1 MQQKQFPKNHNSRV
15 ELRVNSS
22 EKNIKENGLNKQS
35 VNQSYMDIS
44 FNMPTNQL
52 DANKKVRR
60 SGLTVLRA
68 VDNQT
73 KIWFFIFYCFHLL
86 RILWVVDKFKTNYC
100 NIYNH
105 KRNCDVSTYFLW
117 HKHKLDFRVFFLS
130 LKEALVIIFL
140 LLFFEYYR
148 KLQLVQS
155 LVFFN

>member
-100 NIYNH
+100 NI
-105 KRNCDVSTYFLW
+105 
-117 HKHKLDFRVFFLS
+117 
-130 LKEALVIIFL
+130 
-140 LLFFEYYR
+140 
-148 KLQLVQS
+148 
-155 LVFFN
+155 

>member
-52 DANKKVRR
+52 DANKNVRR

-73 KIWFFIFYCFHLL
+73 KI
-86 RILWVVDKFKTNYC
+86 
-100 NIYNH
+100 
-105 KRNCDVSTYFLW
+105 
-117 HKHKLDFRVFFLS
+117 
-130 LKEALVIIFL
+130 
-140 LLFFEYYR
+140 
-148 KLQLVQS
+148 
-155 LVFFN
+155 